1 MASSDTP
8 PGGCARNLCAASGA
22 QLQTLPLAGPETIDL
37 ASTQVGTMG
46 TQVSTQVGSQVETE
60 ARTFAISE
68 ANPADGSPLA
78 LGQQQATAQS
88 QLTAAGDLAIVLH
101 AHLPYVRSGEPGSL
115 EEDWYFQALQE
126 CYLPLLAVLEA
137 AATDPQQNPRLTLGL
152 SPTLLS
158 LLADEQLNARFP
170 AWLQV
175 RRRLLEQLDPQSELQ
190 AAAQQLAA
198 TLARTAAQWQSY
210 GGQLVPR
217 FRRLQRQGVLDLITC
232 AATHGYLPLLR
243 SVPEA
248 VWAQLRT
255 AVREHERQI
264 GERPLGIWIPECAYY
279 EGLDQQLISNGL
291 RYSLLDAHGLLHGM
305 PRPRYGVFAP
315 ICSPAG
321 VAFFGRDSTSTLPV
335 WSASQG
341 YPGHPAYREFHRDLG
356 WDLPDEQ
363 LEAAGIHSRR
373 PLGLKLHRVSG
384 QGCPLEA
391 KAAYDPGAA
400 SRQIQDH
407 AADYLTGRAA
417 ELTSLANSMQRR
429 PLLVAPFDAE
439 LFGHWWFEGPQFL
452 AALFANAAAKGVRL
466 VHLRDVLT
474 SGEPL
479 QVCKPSPSSWGQ
491 GGYHNYWL
499 NETNAWL
506 VPEWQKASQAMVH
519 RVSQGV
525 GSVQKRKLL
534 HQAGRELLLAQ
545 SSDWSFILRAGTTTQ
560 LARERIEKHLD
571 RFWRLIDAI
580 ENGTELSQIWL
591 DGVQQEDGLFPQL
604 DAADWTRR
612 SIFH

>member
-1 MASSDTP
+1 
-8 PGGCARNLCAASGA
+8 
-22 QLQTLPLAGPETIDL
+22 
-37 ASTQVGTMG
+37 MG

-68 ANPADGSPLA
+68 ANTADGSPLS
-78 LGQQQATAQS
+78 LGQQQPTAQS

-101 AHLPYVRSGEPGSL
+101 AHLPYVRSSEPGSL

-137 AATDPQQNPRLTLGL
+137 AATDPKQNPRLTLGL

-158 LLADEQLNARFP
+158 LLADEQLNARFS

-175 RRRLLEQLDPQSELQ
+175 RRRLLELLDPQSELQ

-407 AADYLTGRAA
+407 ADDYLTGRAA

-452 AALFANAAAKGVRL
+452 AALFANAAAQGVRL

-525 GSVQKRKLL
+525 GSVQKRELL

-571 RFWRLIDAI
+571 RFWRLIDSI
-580 ENGTELSQIWL
+580 ENDTELSQIWL
-591 DGVQQEDGLFPQL
+591 DGVQQEDSLFPQL

>member
-1 MASSDTP
+1 
-8 PGGCARNLCAASGA
+8 
-22 QLQTLPLAGPETIDL
+22 
-37 ASTQVGTMG
+37 
-46 TQVSTQVGSQVETE
+46 
-60 ARTFAISE
+60 
-68 ANPADGSPLA
+68 
-78 LGQQQATAQS
+78 
-88 QLTAAGDLAIVLH
+88 
-101 AHLPYVRSGEPGSL
+101 
-115 EEDWYFQALQE
+115 
-126 CYLPLLAVLEA
+126 
-137 AATDPQQNPRLTLGL
+137 
-152 SPTLLS
+152 
-158 LLADEQLNARFP
+158 
-170 AWLQV
+170 
-175 RRRLLEQLDPQSELQ
+175 
-190 AAAQQLAA
+190 
-198 TLARTAAQWQSY
+198 
-210 GGQLVPR
+210 
-217 FRRLQRQGVLDLITC
+217 VLDLITC

-407 AADYLTGRAA
+407 ADDYLTGRAA

-452 AALFANAAAKGVRL
+452 AALFANAAAQGVRL

-525 GSVQKRKLL
+525 GSVQKRELL

-571 RFWRLIDAI
+571 RFWRLIDSI
-580 ENGTELSQIWL
+580 ENDTELSQIWL
-591 DGVQQEDGLFPQL
+591 DGVQQEDSLFPQL